1 MSQPVPNVATSQ
13 RSRRIENSEPEYPV
27 REYIG
32 AMAQELAQMA
42 RWDGDDALGALLDA
56 VAHRAGEPR
65 PA

>member
-1 MSQPVPNVATSQ
+1 MPHPVPNDATSQ
-13 RSRRIENSEPEYPV
+13 RGRRIEKSKPEYPV

-56 VAHRAGEPR
+56 VANRAGEAR

>member
-13 RSRRIENSEPEYPV
+13 RSRRIEKSEPEYPV

-56 VAHRAGEPR
+56 VADRAGEAR

>member
-1 MSQPVPNVATSQ
+1 MPRPVSNAAISQ
-13 RSRRIENSEPEYPV
+13 RGLRIEKSEPEYPV

-42 RWDGDDALGALLDA
+42 RWDGDEVLGVLLDA
-56 VAHRAGEPR
+56 VADRAGDAQ

>member
-1 MSQPVPNVATSQ
+1 MPQPVPNLASPQPGLRAQTG
-13 RSRRIENSEPEYPV
+13 EADYPV

-42 RWDGDDALGALLDA
+42 RWDGDDLLGTLLDA
-56 VAHRAGEPR
+56 VADRAGEAR